1 MAFNLTD
8 DFIDAIRV
16 QFKNVKSVT
25 LEEQIGL
32 EKYFLDM
39 LNKEQLKKVSDAD
52 ISIVSDIANKK
63 ISSLTY

>member
-25 LEEQIGL
+25 SEEQIGL

-39 LNKEQLKKVSDAD
+39 LNKKQLKKVSDAD
-52 ISIVSDIANKK
+52 INIVSDIANKK
-63 ISSLTY
+63 I